1 MGGCGADGRGA
12 LLSGD
17 IVQVVQ
23 DRRFVSF
30 MRSYP
35 NFIPLSAAAVRRIVD
50 RLEPLAFERIYGGWF
65 DLVVREGAKAA
76 LRRSAER
83 YLGAIESEAP
93 GATR

>member
-1 MGGCGADGRGA
+1 MLHWADAADGRGA

-35 NFIPLSAAAVRRIVD
+35 NFIPLPAAAVRRIAE
-50 RLEPLAFERIYGGWF
+50 RLEPVRFERIYGGWF
-65 DLVVREGAKAA
+65 DLVVRADGKAA

-83 YLGAIESEAP
+83 YIRALEDG
-93 GATR
+93 